1 MSDDSVLVHFGLGWI
16 GSLDLLLLGRLEG
29 NFWEDNVYNIDT
41 PGILW
46 NELGCLYRAIL
57 LLLLHL
63 LLLLLLLVLLLLLP
77 RIRHQFLPEVSPT
90 SADQT
95 SIDVCLSP
103 SSLSLS
109 RHIVCRI
116 LHSSNTLTSALAPS
130 FVGLS

>member
-1 MSDDSVLVHFGLGWI
+1 MDWITGLVIVRAFG
-16 GSLDLLLLGRLEG
+16 RQ
-29 NFWEDNVYNIDT
+29 FWEDNVYNIDT

-46 NELGCLYRAIL
+46 NELECLYRAIL
-57 LLLLHL
+57 LLLLH

-95 SIDVCLSP
+95 SIAVCLPP
-103 SSLSLS
+103 SSSSLS
-109 RHIVCRI
+109 RHVVCRI
-116 LHSSNTLTSALAPS
+116 LYSSNTLTSALAPS